1 MFAVSSES
9 GTSLPVHINRGKGY
23 DYALW
28 NPGLQ
33 DLTDFSHKKK
43 NLKEKCVISKELI
56 GKMENII
63 SH

>member
-1 MFAVSSES
+1 MLAVSSES

-23 DYALW
+23 DCMHC
-28 NPGLQ
+28 GLQ